1 MNNLL
6 ALAADPFRL
15 ASLPAPV
22 LPRRGLPRVV
32 KSHPSRMLLSGPRRR
47 LAGRAARPRSSINL
61 FMNGS

>member
-15 ASLPAPV
+15 ASLPAPI
-22 LPRRGLPRVV
+22 L
-32 KSHPSRMLLSGPRRR
+32 KSHPSRMLLSGPPPSGTSKGRR
-47 LAGRAARPRSSINL
+47 LASLAARPRSSINL

>member
-22 LPRRGLPRVV
+22 L

-47 LAGRAARPRSSINL
+47 LASLAARPRSSINL